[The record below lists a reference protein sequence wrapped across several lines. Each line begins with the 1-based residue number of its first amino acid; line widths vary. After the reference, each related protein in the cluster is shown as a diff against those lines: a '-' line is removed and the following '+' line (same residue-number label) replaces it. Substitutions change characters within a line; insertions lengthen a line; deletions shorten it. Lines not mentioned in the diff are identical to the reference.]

1 MEMEISQL
9 LVLNIRLSQNVTR
22 QHTNLTSPEMDFYK
36 SMPSQSE
43 NILFSSFQL
52 WGLAF

>member
-36 SMPSQSE
+36 SISSQSE